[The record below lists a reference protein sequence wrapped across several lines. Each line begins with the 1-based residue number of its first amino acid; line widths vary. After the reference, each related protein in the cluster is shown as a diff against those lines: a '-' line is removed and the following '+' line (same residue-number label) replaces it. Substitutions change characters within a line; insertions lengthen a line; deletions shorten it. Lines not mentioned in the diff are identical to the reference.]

1 MSQHIYIAHLSY
13 IKHLW
18 HSSVYVCTLSHA
30 TPITTDQAIIIPN
43 ALVFIVII
51 SSLFLWGTPAPIVEV
66 IAKLNE

>member
-1 MSQHIYIAHLSY
+1 MVCIMSQHIYRAHLSD

-30 TPITTDQAIIIPN
+30 TPITTDLFLQAIFMSN

-51 SSLFLWGTPAPIVEV
+51 SSLFLWGTLAPIV
-66 IAKLNE
+66 